1 MVRRGETRSWR
12 STHVPVGASLQMRQT
27 TIGSKVQG
35 DAEET
40 LLYLVAP
47 HQFLTLRGMTMQGQ
61 LRASVVQFGLV
72 YAILIYIG
80 SLLQINASPLLSVI
94 HPRLSLNLPPS
105 LANFN
110 LTSGPKWEAG
120 WPDKPFAVP
129 IETESA
135 HDQCCLYFPIVGARL
150 GSSSESQF
158 FLLEVLEQ
166 LVNLKAQPAG
176 SIPHE
181 FDVAQYDVR
190 FKMELVPQHALSL
203 DLAITSLNI
212 IYKTVLASQMRAFRA
227 LVVCQK
233 LALGRFT
240 SCFLE

>member
-110 LTSGPKWEAG
+110 LTSGYVPSRPSPHPKVA
-120 WPDKPFAVP
+120 DMAA
-129 IETESA
+129 T
-135 HDQCCLYFPIVGARL
+135 DQNGKQGGQISP
-150 GSSSESQF
+150 SQF
-158 FLLEVLEQ
+158 PSKQ
-166 LVNLKAQPAG
+166 RAPTTN
-176 SIPHE
+176 
-181 FDVAQYDVR
+181 VA
-190 FKMELVPQHALSL
+190 S
-203 DLAITSLNI
+203 TS
-212 IYKTVLASQMRAFRA
+212 Q
-227 LVVCQK
+227 
-233 LALGRFT
+233 
-240 SCFLE
+240 